1 MINEKK
7 NVVDDNN
14 VLFFL
19 LCLFCFYIV
28 NSHVVNNHA
37 KYMVYKYP
45 HVKYI
50 VYKYSLDIV
59 YIISCNVVKC
69 FSHVVC
75 VCDTKHFKK
84 KKICQ
89 VSYFFAKKMKLEL
102 N

>member
-1 MINEKK
+1 MINEK

-19 LCLFCFYIV
+19 LYLFYFYIV
-28 NSHVVNNHA
+28 NGHIVNNHA

-50 VYKYSLDIV
+50 VYKYSHANI

-69 FSHVVC
+69 FSHVMYIYTSHALFVN
-75 VCDTKHFKK
+75 KSLK
-84 KKICQ
+84 
-89 VSYFFAKKMKLEL
+89 
-102 N
+102 